1 MTTTAVQV
9 NRADGWVQVAT
20 ADQDFLI
27 DSRVK
32 DVPIFVHLADSPPA
46 ADAPGHMMTAG
57 QPFIRAG
64 LTGAAY
70 IRTDSEGDIDV
81 IVST

>member
-32 DVPIFVHLADSPPA
+32 DVPIFVHLADSAPA